1 MSRRDDG
8 GLSRG
13 HNGENSVMD
22 CDQLVSLEPAL
33 ADFDGLS
40 VPSGNVAL
48 VRLRFGPSLLRVHKT
63 LTVALVLSMAF

>member
-1 MSRRDDG
+1 
-8 GLSRG
+8 
-13 HNGENSVMD
+13 MD